1 MARDVGLDRIWN
13 GWVDTSR
20 STMVIHHL
28 LLFAALISLR
38 TEHATGDV
46 LDVADDQS
54 LTLQIVVV
62 SIVRGGSGA

>member
-28 LLFAALISLR
+28 LLFTALISLR

-54 LTLQIVVV
+54 LTLQIVVM

>member
-1 MARDVGLDRIWN
+1 
-13 GWVDTSR
+13 
-20 STMVIHHL
+20 MVIHHL
-28 LLFAALISLR
+28 LLFTALISLR

-54 LTLQIVVV
+54 LTLQIVVM

>member
-1 MARDVGLDRIWN
+1 
-13 GWVDTSR
+13 
-20 STMVIHHL
+20 MVIHGL

-54 LTLQIVVV
+54 LTLQIVVM

>member
-1 MARDVGLDRIWN
+1 
-13 GWVDTSR
+13 
-20 STMVIHHL
+20 MVIHHL

-54 LTLQIVVV
+54 LTLWIVVV
-62 SIVRGGSGA
+62 SIVRGGFGA